1 MHFFLWRLHY
11 IKIFLFMS
19 SIHLCALNSVLWK
32 FLRLFLCFKYVIKNL
47 RKMIT
52 LRSKSMRDQ
61 DKNQFYIKLFNT
73 CLHNYNKIRK
83 QNSGQFTPFQLISLD
98 KSPFYPWSVSN
109 KHTGF
114 SPAKTDIQEI
124 GQKLKL
130 AKSKYP
136 IGTLINVRRIK
147 GLVQKKSRQSFWSA
161 KNYIVVGRCFFY
173 YFLLVLIIQF

>member
-1 MHFFLWRLHY
+1 MAKRGIRL
-11 IKIFLFMS
+11 S
-19 SIHLCALNSVLWK
+19 ALSNPLKPTKSPVVEN
-32 FLRLFLCFKYVIKNL
+32 VIKNL

-136 IGTLINVRRIK
+136 IGTLIKVRRIK